1 MGGVLLVAVY
11 MSYVDIKRLRNT
23 LFVLWFFLV
32 SIKMAAFLAV
42 GVFVDWQFS
51 LMLIPVAALGHFI
64 GLRLHDRM
72 IQNDTKFKRWMGSV
86 LILVCIVGLL
96 KVFFN

>member
-1 MGGVLLVAVY
+1 
-11 MSYVDIKRLRNT
+11 
-23 LFVLWFFLV
+23 
-32 SIKMAAFLAV
+32 MADFLAV
-42 GVFVDWQFS
+42 GVFVDWQFC
-51 LMLIPVAALGHFI
+51 LTVIPVADLGHFI

-86 LILVCIVGLL
+86 LILVCIVGLF